1 MDYKVFYSWQSD
13 LDSRTNEQFIEEALK
28 NAIEKLNKDS
38 SLSVNLI
45 FDRDIANIPG
55 SPEIAATILAKI
67 EESNIFVGDV
77 SIINSKHSQDIA
89 GTKNI
94 RKTPNP
100 NVLVELGYA
109 LKTLGTGK
117 IVLVNNL
124 AYGKHEELPFDFR
137 HRYVVGYSLSQN
149 DSKSMR
155 ETEYQKLEALLM
167 QELQKIVLSFNK
179 RISTE
184 INPLTDAINAIK
196 NSQPNQILL
205 IDDFID
211 WMMKELDECSPPF
224 PRLEGDEIEHI
235 VQSIDKS
242 LGLMLGFTELS
253 SVLVRSNSSEILYFY
268 KRIFE
273 RIVSMY
279 NPPLGF
285 TGSFVNAR
293 MRFYQFIGHE
303 AFISLVTLLL
313 DAEKMES
320 IADIL
325 NESLFVE
332 NDIYAGGAQN
342 VFYTYISMIGES
354 ARGVSRPL
362 VNAFTEKMDKRHSEG
377 ELANLVPAIKIG
389 EYEYFL
395 TLRNDQRKWHAILNT
410 TEQVP
415 RFLIKAKK
423 NKYAQKLLKPLA
435 VNSID
440 EIKQTLSLRTEQGAF
455 LRWRFNFNPDEI
467 GSE

>member
-13 LDSRTNEQFIEEALK
+13 LDPETNEQFIEEALK
-28 NAIEKLNKDS
+28 NAIGILNKDS
-38 SLSVNLI
+38 SLDVNLV
-45 FDRDIANIPG
+45 FDRDIAHVPG

-67 EESNIFVGDV
+67 EGSDIFVGDV
-77 SIINSKHSQDIA
+77 SIINSQHSQEVA

-109 LKTLGTGK
+109 LKTLETKK
-117 IVLVNNL
+117 IILVNNL
-124 AYGKHEELPFDFR
+124 AYGEREELPFDFR
-137 HRYVVGYSLSQN
+137 HRYIVGYSLSQ
-149 DSKSMR
+149 DDLKSKR
-155 ETEYQKLEALLM
+155 EEEYQKLEALLV
-167 QELQKIVLSFNK
+167 QELRKIVSNLNK
-179 RISTE
+179 RISSDNDPIAE
-184 INPLTDAINAIK
+184 AINAIK

-205 IDDFID
+205 IDDSIE
-211 WMMKELDECSPPF
+211 WMMKELNIYSPSF

-235 VQSIDKS
+235 VRSIDRS
-242 LGLMLGFTELS
+242 LDLMLGLTKLS
-253 SVLVRSNSSEILYFY
+253 SVLARSNSSEILYFY
-268 KRIFE
+268 KRFFE
-273 RIVSMY
+273 RIISMY

-285 TGSFVNAR
+285 TESFVNAR

-325 NESLFVE
+325 SESLFVE

-342 VFYTYISMIGES
+342 VSYTYISMIGES
-354 ARGVSRPL
+354 ARGVNRSL
-362 VNAFTEKMDKRHSEG
+362 VYAFTEKLDKRHSEG
-377 ELANLVPAIKIG
+377 ELADLVPAIKIG
-389 EYEYFL
+389 ECEYFL
-395 TLRNDQRKWHAILNT
+395 TLRNDQRKWRAILNT

-415 RFLIKAKK
+415 RFLVKAKK

-440 EIKQTLSLRTEQGAF
+440 EIKQALSLGTEQGHI
-455 LRWRFNFNPDEI
+455 LRWRFNFNLDEI